1 MMVRFLAAAL
11 AAVAVIV
18 GGAALQDAVQPR
30 AAASGGRAPAF
41 SGAWLC
47 PHGGGPGGW
56 SAWLELTNPGSD
68 SVPVRVTTFGKG
80 EPKAPWELKVP
91 AQTAIRIKV
100 PADERARSSMVEY
113 FGGWVSA
120 AWVTEAGG
128 DESGIAAEPCVTS
141 TSRSWLLP
149 DGTTVRGE
157 DDWIV
162 VMNPTST
169 DAVFSLQVDTDQG
182 VVLTKEWSDIVL
194 PGRRSTAFLV
204 NTKALGRRTAVG
216 EVEASIGRVAAATLG
231 ISRDGGI
238 RSAVGVPGP
247 STRVILPGAED
258 IGHTEISAVDP
269 GPDRAS
275 YGGSLNGLDKTQV
288 LGQLKDQVLGPH
300 EARTFGVA
308 TTDPSTI
315 DLRAQ
320 QGLLAST
327 RRTFGGGGDQAST
340 AGFPASRSAWVI
352 PSGASS
358 RHDAWRLVLANPGS
372 TPAKVT
378 LRLLTPSGPS
388 KLRAERTFVVRP
400 LRTFAVPPA
409 YTRPHPLASAVAL
422 ATSGTFVAVSV
433 SDNFDGSHFAV
444 TSGLAIPG
452 AWIPR

>member
-1 MMVRFLAAAL
+1 MMVRFLAAAV
-11 AAVAVIV
+11 AAVAVVV
-18 GGAALQDAVQPR
+18 GGGALQDTAHPR
-30 AAASGGRAPAF
+30 AAASEERAPAY

-68 SVPVRVTTFGKG
+68 PVPARVTTFGKG
-80 EPKAPWELKVP
+80 QPKAPRELRVP
-91 AQTAIRIKV
+91 PQAAIRIRV

-128 DESGIAAEPCVTS
+128 DESGIAAEPCVAS
-141 TSRSWLLP
+141 TSSSWVLP

-204 NTKALGRRTAVG
+204 NSKALGRRTAVG
-216 EVEASIGRVAAATLG
+216 EVEASIGRVAAASLG

-238 RSAVGVPGP
+238 RSAVGVPAP
-247 STRVILPGAED
+247 SSRVILPAGED
-258 IGHTEISAVDP
+258 VGHSELSSVDP
-269 GPDRAS
+269 GPGRTS
-275 YGGSLNGLDKTQV
+275 YGGSLDRRDGTQV

-315 DLRAQ
+315 DLRTQ
-320 QGLLAST
+320 RGLLAST

-340 AGFPASRSAWVI
+340 AGFAAGRSAWVI

-358 RHDAWRLVLANPGS
+358 RHDSWRLLLTNPGS
-372 TPAKVT
+372 TRVSVT

-388 KLRAERTFVVRP
+388 KLRGERTFVVRP

-409 YTRPHPLASAVAL
+409 YTRIHPLASAVAV
-422 ATSGTFVAVSV
+422 ATSGTFVAASV

-444 TSGLAIPG
+444 TAGLAIPS